1 MNTTPLGTPR
11 GPRDPDLTFKGWVI
25 SLLVGIFLMTA
36 YDTDAIYHAVQF
48 IHGL

>member
-1 MNTTPLGTPR
+1 MTDADGR
-11 GPRDPDLTFKGWVI
+11 VI
-25 SLLVGIFLMTA
+25 RWILALIVGIFLMTA